1 MIRKSS
7 FKMFSDQIEC
17 VVIVLQTGDWS
28 SLRSKKCKEDDADD
42 QNNCCRIILTPRPGQ
57 TVQLYKLTSK
67 TLNKKFINQ
76 SIL

>member
-42 QNNCCRIILTPRPGQ
+42 QNNCCRIILT
-57 TVQLYKLTSK
+57 VQLYKLSSK
-67 TLNKKFINQ
+67 TLNKKLIN
-76 SIL
+76 